1 MKNFSKNQLQNFMQQ
16 LYKTD
21 EVGSDR
27 IELDETTLTADSQD
41 NFMIFCIL
49 NFKNLGFYQAQETNA
64 ETEVETVPQLEA
76 EPEADAQIEATE
88 EPEAEAEIEAAD
100 EPEAEADPTE
110 AEPAAEAEH
119 KEEDKLLAHL
129 QLNMITANN
138 IIPCKVRQT

>member
-16 LYKTD
+16 LYNTD
-21 EVGSDR
+21 EVGSDRNR

-49 NFKNLGFYQAQETNA
+49 NFKNLGFYQDQETNA
-64 ETEVETVPQLEA
+64 ETEVQTLPQQEA
-76 EPEADAQIEATE
+76 

-110 AEPAAEAEH
+110 AQPAAEAEH
-119 KEEDKLLAHL
+119 TEEDKLLAHL

-138 IIPCKVRQT
+138 FIPSKVRQI

>member
-16 LYKTD
+16 LYNTD
-21 EVGSDR
+21 EVGSDRNR

-49 NFKNLGFYQAQETNA
+49 NFKNLGFYQDQETNA
-64 ETEVETVPQLEA
+64 ETEVQTLPQQEA
-76 EPEADAQIEATE
+76 

-129 QLNMITANN
+129 QLNIITANN
-138 IIPCKVRQT
+138 FIPSKVRQI